1 MDAIP
6 IHARQDKLLRA
17 VPAGRNVVF
26 QRRFGKDRLADEVFN
41 DRSSLAAR
49 YAEAA
54 LMCAVLEDAID
65 CFQKQFSRA
74 TRHAKHLAREA
85 EVWFFSD
92 DLNWPF
98 SFACIC
104 SVLDLSPQYIR
115 QGLKRWHADKKSA
128 DGMCAR
134 PPNGLYKSKLE
145 SRKHSADEGSCS
157 FGVSMS
163 RLTAAKN
170 T

>member
-1 MDAIP
+1 MNGIR
-6 IHARQDKLLRA
+6 IHAPQDKRLRA
-17 VPAGRNVVF
+17 VPADRNVVF

-41 DRSSLAAR
+41 DRPSRAAR

-65 CFQKQFSRA
+65 CFQKRFSRA

-98 SFACIC
+98 SFASIC
-104 SVLDLSPQYIR
+104 SVLELSPEYIR
-115 QGLKRWHADKKSA
+115 QGLKRWHAA
-128 DGMCAR
+128 GMCAR
-134 PPNGLYKSKLE
+134 PPNGYTNPNLKLE
-145 SRKHSADEGSCS
+145 NVTPTRARVHSGS
-157 FGVSMS
+157 
-163 RLTAAKN
+163 A
-170 T
+170 

>member
-1 MDAIP
+1 MDAIRIP
-6 IHARQDKLLRA
+6 ARQDKLVRA
-17 VPAGRNVVF
+17 VPVDRNVVF

-41 DRSSLAAR
+41 DRPSRAAC

-65 CFQKQFSRA
+65 CLQKQFSRA

-85 EVWFFSD
+85 EMWFLSD

-98 SFACIC
+98 SFVSIC
-104 SVLDLSPQYIR
+104 SVLELSPEYIR
-115 QGLKRWHADKKSA
+115 QGLKRWHADEKSA

-134 PPNGLYKSKLE
+134 PPHGLYRSKLE
-145 SRKHSADEGSCS
+145 SRKRNADEGTSS
-157 FGVSMS
+157 FGVGMS
-163 RLTAAKN
+163 RLAAAKN

>member
-1 MDAIP
+1 
-6 IHARQDKLLRA
+6 
-17 VPAGRNVVF
+17 
-26 QRRFGKDRLADEVFN
+26 
-41 DRSSLAAR
+41 
-49 YAEAA
+49 
-54 LMCAVLEDAID
+54 
-65 CFQKQFSRA
+65 
-74 TRHAKHLAREA
+74 
-85 EVWFFSD
+85 
-92 DLNWPF
+92 
-98 SFACIC
+98 
-104 SVLDLSPQYIR
+104 VLDLSPQYIR